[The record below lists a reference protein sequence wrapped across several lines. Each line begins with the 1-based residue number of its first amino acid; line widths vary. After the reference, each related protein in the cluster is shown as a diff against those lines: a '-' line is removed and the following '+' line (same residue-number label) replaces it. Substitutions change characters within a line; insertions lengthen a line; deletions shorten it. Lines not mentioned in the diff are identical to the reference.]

1 MTDSVSIKKA
11 VSTLVAGYRKE
22 IAAAAKDEI
31 LSKTEEKKLTP
42 WAKKH
47 IDELRDEV
55 VRVSVDAAVKHLRP
69 IINRAACAIAGD
81 DGKISADD
89 VAKLRVPEL
98 RARASALF
106 DGGKPSGARA
116 ALDAAVK
123 ATEFDSIT
131 DYGKSFGVEKYPA
144 SMNAKQV
151 ISKMVELD
159 LEYVDDNYSFSSGRA
174 AIGSFA
180 DTIRKAGKD
189 HAESEEDA
197 ATAAKIT
204 AAYDGIGAAAERFF
218 RSADFKKVTYASHSI
233 AEDGDVAYDILLGQK
248 KDGSWVTLA
257 YSDFPF

>member
-1 MTDSVSIKKA
+1 MTESVSVRKA
-11 VSTLVAGYRKE
+11 VSTIVAGYRKE
-22 IAAAAKDEI
+22 IEAAAKDEI
-31 LSKTEEKKLTP
+31 LSKTEEKKLSP

-69 IINRAACAIAGD
+69 IINRAARAIAGD
-81 DGKISADD
+81 DGKISVDE
-89 VAKLRVPEL
+89 VEKLRVPEL

-106 DGGKPSGARA
+106 DGGKPTAARA

-123 ATEFDSIT
+123 ATEFEAIN
-131 DYGKSFGVEKYPA
+131 DYGKSFGVDKYPA
-144 SMNAKQV
+144 SMNAKEV
-151 ISKMVELD
+151 ISKLVDLE
-159 LEYVDDNYSFSSGRA
+159 LEYVDEAYSFSSGRA

-180 DTIRKAGKD
+180 DTIRQAGKD
-189 HAESEEDA
+189 HAEGEEET
-197 ATAAKIT
+197 ATGEKIT
-204 AAYDGIGAAAERFF
+204 QAYAGVADAAERFF
-218 RSADFKKVTYASHSI
+218 RSADFKKVTYASHGI

>member
-1 MTDSVSIKKA
+1 MTESVSVRKA
-11 VSTLVAGYRKE
+11 VSTIVAGYRKE
-22 IAAAAKDEI
+22 IETAAKNEI
-31 LSKTEEKKLTP
+31 LTKTEEKKLSP

-69 IINRAACAIAGD
+69 IINRAARAIAGD
-81 DGKISADD
+81 DGKISADE

-106 DGGKPSGARA
+106 DGGQPTAARV
-116 ALDAAVK
+116 ALDAAVR

-144 SMNAKQV
+144 RMNAKEV
-151 ISKMVELD
+151 VSKLVDLE
-159 LEYVDDNYSFSSGRA
+159 LEYVDEGYSFSSGRA
-174 AIGSFA
+174 AIASFA
-180 DTIRKAGKD
+180 DTIRQAGQD
-189 HAESEEDA
+189 LAESEEDA
-197 ATAAKIT
+197 ATAEKIT
-204 AAYDGIGAAAERFF
+204 TAYDGVADAAERFF
-218 RSADFKKVTYASHSI
+218 RAADFKKVTYANHSI